1 MSKVLQG
8 LEPQR
13 VFHYFEEICAIPHGS
28 GNEKAIS
35 DYCVAFARSHGLW
48 VRQDEAN
55 NVIIRKKASKG
66 YENAP
71 VTMLQG
77 HLDMVCEKNNDVAFD
92 FENEGLKL
100 KVDGDSVSASG
111 TTLGGDDGIAV
122 AYAPAILEDDTLE
135 HPELEIVLTTDEEV
149 GMKGTHALDVSDLKA
164 ACLIN
169 LDNECEGQILTACAG
184 GMKNRGA
191 FPVRFVEW
199 EGLSGM
205 LCIRGLK
212 GGHSG
217 AEIHCG
223 RANANRLL
231 GRLLFEL
238 NKALNVGVSEL
249 SGGMKDNAIPR
260 EAQAKIVIR
269 PEDKKRFSE
278 IVSEF
283 EKNITDEFNVSDRNI
298 RIEYNI
304 ETEES
309 KNLTIIHPADMERI
323 LFMCM
328 QCPNGVQTMSMELP
342 GLVESSLNLGVIRT
356 DMENN
361 RVLFSWQV
369 RSSKKSLK
377 YLLSDKLAYMTE
389 FLGGTYW
396 YEGDYPQWSY
406 RSESPIR
413 DLVRKT
419 YLEMF
424 GKEARIDAI
433 HAGLECGLISEKMP
447 GLDMVAIGPDMKD
460 IHTPEERLSISSTER
475 TYRLLCEV
483 LKRIKG

>member
-122 AYAPAILEDDTLE
+122 AYALAILEDDTLE

-283 EKNITDEFNVSDRNI
+283 EKNITDGFDPIRVPKAGEREIKALQDDEVMIMLDAVTNGTYGTYFIHVYAVPERRPDDEHGASGTGREFPESRCHPDR
-298 RIEYNI
+298 YGKQQ
-304 ETEES
+304 S
-309 KNLTIIHPADMERI
+309 S
-323 LFMCM
+323 LFMAGSK
-328 QCPNGVQTMSMELP
+328 QQK
-342 GLVESSLNLGVIRT
+342 ES
-356 DMENN
+356 E
-361 RVLFSWQV
+361 
-369 RSSKKSLK
+369 
-377 YLLSDKLAYMTE
+377 
-389 FLGGTYW
+389 
-396 YEGDYPQWSY
+396 
-406 RSESPIR
+406 
-413 DLVRKT
+413 
-419 YLEMF
+419 
-424 GKEARIDAI
+424 
-433 HAGLECGLISEKMP
+433 
-447 GLDMVAIGPDMKD
+447 
-460 IHTPEERLSISSTER
+460 ISSE
-475 TYRLLCEV
+475 
-483 LKRIKG
+483 

>member
-1 MSKVLQG
+1 
-8 LEPQR
+8 
-13 VFHYFEEICAIPHGS
+13 
-28 GNEKAIS
+28 
-35 DYCVAFARSHGLW
+35 
-48 VRQDEAN
+48 
-55 NVIIRKKASKG
+55 
-66 YENAP
+66 
-71 VTMLQG
+71 MLQG

-122 AYAPAILEDDTLE
+122 AYALAILEDDTLE

-342 GLVESSLNLGVIRT
+342 GPVSYT
-356 DMENN
+356 H
-361 RVLFSWQV
+361 
-369 RSSKKSLK
+369 
-377 YLLSDKLAYMTE
+377 LLSEHAFSGAGSINKNFIEIAFKERHEIFRVFRQNNTVAYAAGFDVFKQRLGPGSADIVGHKQSGTLKLCRKGRTLSSRRRAHIQNPVAFFHRQHLGRE
-389 FLGGTYW
+389 HGARFL
-396 YEGDYPQWSY
+396 
-406 RSESPIR
+406 
-413 DLVRKT
+413 
-419 YLEMF
+419 
-424 GKEARIDAI
+424 
-433 HAGLECGLISEKMP
+433 
-447 GLDMVAIGPDMKD
+447 D
-460 IHTPEERLSISSTER
+460 IIKSGM
-475 TYRLLCEV
+475 
-483 LKRIKG
+483 IKGILRIFPAAVIIKSGRTPGHRFQCLSGQRQIFLRRDF